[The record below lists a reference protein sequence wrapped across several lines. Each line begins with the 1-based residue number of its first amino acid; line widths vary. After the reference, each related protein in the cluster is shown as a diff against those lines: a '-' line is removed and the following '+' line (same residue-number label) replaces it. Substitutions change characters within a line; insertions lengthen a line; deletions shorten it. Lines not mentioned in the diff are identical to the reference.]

1 MVIERERKSER
12 PKSGKE
18 NELMTRSLYFKKWR
32 PLPCVLCGVG
42 GTSQYFSSP
51 RSQHTH
57 KLRFRLA
64 FFDRPLKVS
73 HLFLVCFDSAQARR
87 VQRPAAV
94 KSITTTAGFFGCC
107 IARSGIAG
115 DDDDG
120 DDPQNNGTKYLLAR
134 GDTSA

>member
-1 MVIERERKSER
+1 M
-12 PKSGKE
+12 
-18 NELMTRSLYFKKWR
+18 
-32 PLPCVLCGVG
+32 CVVWCRRNLAIFFFPAL
-42 GTSQYFSSP
+42 TTHT
-51 RSQHTH
+51 HTH